1 MKIVILRIFDRFE
14 NEDKWELKQG
24 TEDNRGTH
32 RNNIIMMVYLQ
43 FYYHFALLI
52 QEIT

>member
-32 RNNIIMMVYLQ
+32 RNIMMVYLQ